1 MAGGGSAPGK
11 RRGGRQKG
19 SVNKHTPKLKAA
31 RKRAVIVALAGGTT
45 PLDIMTLVMRGAA
58 DITERQFAAACA
70 AAPYVHPRL
79 SAGKVEADL
88 GFDLLL
94 ATMERRRRKPGD

>member
-1 MAGGGSAPGK
+1 MAGGGSAPGE

-19 SVNKHTPKLKAA
+19 SLNKATPALKAA
-31 RKRAVIVALAGGTT
+31 RKTAIVRALAGGKT
-45 PLDIMTLVMRGAA
+45 PLDVMTMVMRGIG

-79 SAGKVEADL
+79 SAGKVEADF
-88 GFDLLL
+88 GFDKLL
-94 ATMERRRRKPGD
+94 ATMEQRRQRLGG